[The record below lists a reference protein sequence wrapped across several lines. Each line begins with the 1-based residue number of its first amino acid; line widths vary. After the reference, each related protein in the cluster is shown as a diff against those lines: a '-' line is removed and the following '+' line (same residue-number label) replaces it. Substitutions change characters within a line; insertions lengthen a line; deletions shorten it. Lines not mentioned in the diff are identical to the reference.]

1 MGHAN
6 VSVFVP
12 HIGCPNQCSFC
23 NQRSIS
29 GQQQA
34 PTPKEVQEICR
45 QAISLR
51 KGQLDDTQLAF
62 FGGSFTAIRRDYM
75 LSLLQAV
82 QPFLGEGGFAGI
94 RVSTRPDAINEE
106 ILDILQQYHVTA
118 IELGVQSMNDRVLRL
133 NKRGHTAED
142 VVKAAALIRQTDIEL
157 GVQMM
162 TGLYQSSLQD
172 DRETAEKL
180 AALHPVTVRIYP
192 TITIEGTKLAELY
205 RQGLYQPMEL
215 AQSVELCSELLLF
228 FEERGIRVIR
238 LGLHDQPSLEQDF
251 VAGPY
256 HPAFRELCEGRIYL
270 KRAMQQLNDVKP
282 QVPLDLFVHPK
293 ALSKM
298 AGQHR
303 CNLTQLQQR
312 NPVKIRSD
320 DSLPLFCVRIKPQ
333 EKR

>member
-34 PTPKEVQEICR
+34 PTPEEVQEICR

-94 RVSTRPDAINEE
+94 RISTRPDAINEE

-142 VVKAAALIRQTDIEL
+142 VVKAAAL
-157 GVQMM
+157 
-162 TGLYQSSLQD
+162 
-172 DRETAEKL
+172 
-180 AALHPVTVRIYP
+180 
-192 TITIEGTKLAELY
+192 
-205 RQGLYQPMEL
+205 
-215 AQSVELCSELLLF
+215 
-228 FEERGIRVIR
+228 
-238 LGLHDQPSLEQDF
+238 
-251 VAGPY
+251 
-256 HPAFRELCEGRIYL
+256 
-270 KRAMQQLNDVKP
+270 
-282 QVPLDLFVHPK
+282 
-293 ALSKM
+293 
-298 AGQHR
+298 
-303 CNLTQLQQR
+303 
-312 NPVKIRSD
+312 
-320 DSLPLFCVRIKPQ
+320 
-333 EKR
+333 